1 MKIKEGAFSLAYLK
15 SSLTFAAPTPTYLLT
30 KSDPL
35 IEKKE
40 MLDSLAQALAR
51 RVFPVPG
58 GPVIKAPLGILAPRC
73 V

>member
-15 SSLTFAAPTPTYLLT
+15 SSLTLAAPTPTYLLT

-40 MLDSLAQALAR
+40 ILDSLAHALAK
-51 RVFPVPG
+51 RVLPVPG
-58 GPVIKAPLGILAPRC
+58 GPVIKAPLGILAPRI